1 MDRAIPRTPVRS
13 PARSGGFT
21 LIELMIAVAIVGIL
35 TMVALPA
42 YKDYVKRGKLTEAF
56 NQLSACSVTMGQ
68 YYQDN
73 RTYVSAPTC
82 ATTQNFTYA
91 VSSPTSTG
99 YTLVATGSS
108 TTVTGFTFT
117 IANYNASLTYLFF
130 PSTGVSRSGA
140 NVTAAPSSPAP
151 TSVAR
156 RPSAALTGPVSA

>member
-35 TMVALPA
+35 TMIALPA

-117 IANYNASLTYLFF
+117 MTESGNRATTAVPSGWATNASCW
-130 PSTGVSRSGA
+130 VSSKSGQCQ
-140 NVTAAPSSPAP
+140 
-151 TSVAR
+151 
-156 RPSAALTGPVSA
+156 

>member
-56 NQLSACSVTMGQ
+56 NQLSACGVTMGQ

-82 ATTQNFTYA
+82 ASTQNFTYA
-91 VSSPTSTG
+91 VSSPSATG
-99 YTLVATGSS
+99 YTLVASGSTS
-108 TTVTGFTFT
+108 VVSGFVF
-117 IANYNASLTYLFF
+117 SLDDQGNRKT
-130 PSTGVSRSGA
+130 TGVPSGSGWPT
-140 NVTAAPSSPAP
+140 NTTCWVSSKSG
-151 TSVAR
+151 TCQ
-156 RPSAALTGPVSA
+156 